1 MATYTATITQPDYV
15 GNFAYELHCRGPYS
29 ATFTGVQGNAAD
41 FVLWNAAVDALPGLS
56 NSTITA
62 YTNGGITTLVFTVE
76 WDELDTYYKPVFV
89 LDVGS
94 GNIYTS
100 SFVGESI
107 CATCYDIIID
117 FCDTSATLAIELEPS
132 TDYMIHI
139 TDSLNNVYESSATS
153 GAGGDILL
161 ILSDFGAGNLFTPFG
176 GIYEIKFHTTIS
188 DEFVNFTVGTT
199 TYSCINLTVEDVTTV

>member
-15 GNFAYELHCRGPYS
+15 GNFAYELHCRGPHN
-29 ATFTGVQGNAAD
+29 ATFTGVQNNAAD
-41 FVLWNAAVDALPGLS
+41 LLAWNAQVDAITGLS
-56 NSTITA
+56 NSTITP
-62 YTNGGITTLVFTVE
+62 YTNGGITTLVFTVD
-76 WDELDTYYKPVFV
+76 WDELDTDYKPVFV
-89 LDVGS
+89 FDAGTGVLYS
-94 GNIYTS
+94 A
-100 SFVGESI
+100 SFVVDSI
-107 CATCYDIIID
+107 CPTCYDIIID

-188 DEFVNFTVGTT
+188 DEFVNFTVGAT
-199 TYSCINLTVEDVTTV
+199 TYSCINLTVEDVTTT